1 MRPIRVHHSGFTI
14 ESPAVA
20 VTDRNVVASLPCPL
34 GAGVIPLSAD
44 SELLEGERE
53 AAAVGGLL
61 HHLCWGAGEGGQ
73 VAGRAGVEAGN
84 AAGEIYLLS
93 QLRVLHQFSA

>member
-53 AAAVGGLL
+53 AAAVVILL
-61 HHLCWGAGEGGQ
+61 LDHLCPGGGEGGE
-73 VAGRAGVEAGN
+73 VAGDPGVEAGYT
-84 AAGEIYLLS
+84 AGVVDLLP
-93 QLRVLHQFSA
+93 VFA